1 MPLVHISVPEGVARE
16 KVRALADAVHA
27 ALVTTC
33 NVPPADRF
41 QLITRFPADA
51 MILDPT
57 FPNVARGPEASIVEI
72 TFLSGRS
79 DNTKRALYADIAHRA
94 RAAGFRG
101 DDVMVAL
108 TENHAIDW
116 SLGLGLSYAQAS
128 AHPAPAA

>member
-1 MPLVHISVPEGVARE
+1 MPLVRMSVPETLAKE

-33 NVPPADRF
+33 AVPLADRF

-72 TFLSGRS
+72 TFLSGRR

-94 RAAGFRG
+94 KAAGFRG

-108 TENHAIDW
+108 TENHPIDW
-116 SLGLGLSYAQAS
+116 SLGLGVSYAQAS